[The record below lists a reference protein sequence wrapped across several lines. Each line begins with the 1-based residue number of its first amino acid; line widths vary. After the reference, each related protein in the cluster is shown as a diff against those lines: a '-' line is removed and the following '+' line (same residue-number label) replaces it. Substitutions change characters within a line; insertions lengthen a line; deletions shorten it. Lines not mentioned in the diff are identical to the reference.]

1 MESMAAA
8 DQREGEG
15 MTYGYDLECLVI
27 ALDNIENAA
36 QELFRHGLPDW
47 LSHRLAN
54 IRAEADSL
62 RVEIEKTKGSDDDKS
77 SYVAK

>member
-27 ALDNIENAA
+27 ALDNIENAR
-36 QELFRHGLPDW
+36 LFVMWRDNP
-47 LSHRLAN
+47 AMFEQM
-54 IRAEADSL
+54 I
-62 RVEIEKTKGSDDDKS
+62 KS
-77 SYVAK
+77 SYQVSN

>member
-36 QELFRHGLPDW
+36 RRIVVAHKVEDW
-47 LSHRLAN
+47 LAHRLAH
-54 IRAEADSL
+54 IRGEATSL
-62 RVEIEKTKGSDDDKS
+62 KKEIEKHRK
-77 SYVAK
+77 AQQ